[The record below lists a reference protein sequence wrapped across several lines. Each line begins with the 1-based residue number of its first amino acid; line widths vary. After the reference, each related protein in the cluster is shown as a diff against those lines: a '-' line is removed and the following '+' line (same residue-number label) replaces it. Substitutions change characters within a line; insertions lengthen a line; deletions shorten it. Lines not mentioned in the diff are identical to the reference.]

1 MFGAKVYLTR
11 LEPAMRMKLLT
22 LMIVASCLPAAAQP
36 VSPRMQFVQGNG
48 VTVGGLAHVDR
59 GAEGTYINI
68 ENPALSRSVAGFIT
82 FGDEPTFRGLSEI
95 DGRYVE
101 ITGMVTMDGRALI
114 LMDDPNQLRVKAS
127 GGR

>member
-1 MFGAKVYLTR
+1 
-11 LEPAMRMKLLT
+11 MRIPLLT
-22 LMIVASCLPAAAQP
+22 LMIVASCLPASAQP

-48 VTVGGLAHVDR
+48 VTIGGRARVDR

-68 ENPALSRSVAGFIT
+68 ENPALSRSVAGFIS
-82 FGDEPTFRGLSEI
+82 FGDEPTFPGLSDI

-114 LMDDPNQLRVKAS
+114 LMDDPAQLRVKAPD
-127 GGR
+127 GR